1 MCQKTLFNS
10 QGMIKELLL
19 ERRWKGEGKKKKSKL
34 CGERKVGTIGR
45 GGMT

>member
-19 ERRWKGEGKKKKSKL
+19 ERRWKGEGKKKSKL
-34 CGERKVGTIGR
+34 CGERKVGR
-45 GGMT
+45 LVEVA